1 MLYLIFP
8 SEQAAKDRSDEI
20 ATALGCQQ
28 GSTTYWFGWITSYTN
43 PPATALMVPDDQTD
57 LLDPSEQSLLQ
68 TEAQLEAMGWF
79 PPQSSPIP

>member
-1 MLYLIFP
+1 MKYLIYAN
-8 SEQAAKDRSDEI
+8 EQDAQDRSEEI
-20 ATALGCQQ
+20 AINQGCN
-28 GSTTYWFGWITSYTN
+28 SDITKYWFGWITSYTN